1 MRGPVEFLERCNDRY
16 GECFTVRFPGLGD
29 VVYVTD
35 PTVAQG
41 IFTGGPARYH
51 AGEANSLW
59 LEPIVGRFSLLTL
72 DEREHLQQR
81 KLLLPPFHGDRIR
94 RYEELFYEVTHAEI
108 DSWPLHEEFSLLDA
122 TRRITLEVILRAV
135 LGADERARVESLRA
149 AILRLDKAADLV
161 LPFPF
166 VRRDLGRLS
175 PWRRFLD
182 ARAHADDL
190 VFAEI
195 RRGREDPALTE
206 RGDVLA
212 LLLQAEHDDGSPMAD
227 TEIRDELMTL
237 LAAGYETAST
247 SLAWCFERVLRTPAV
262 YDRLLAAPGD
272 DEYIDATIKETLRLR
287 SPLIDSTRMVTE
299 DTEVAGH
306 VIPAGTLLVIAM
318 PLVHRRPA
326 NFPPDPGAFRP
337 ERFGDG
343 PQERY
348 GYIPFGGGVRRCIG
362 AAFGQ
367 LEMKVVLRAILERT
381 RLRADRPEPE
391 RQRLHHVVVVPS
403 RGARVVLTE
412 RRPASTPPAA
422 RERVAV

>member
-1 MRGPVEFLERCNDRY
+1 M
-16 GECFTVRFPGLGD
+16 RFPGIGD

-35 PTVAQG
+35 PAVAQG
-41 IFTGGPARYH
+41 IFTGGPKRYH
-51 AGEANSLW
+51 AGEANERW
-59 LEPIVGRFSLLTL
+59 LEPIVGHFSLLTL
-72 DEREHLQQR
+72 DEEEHLQQR
-81 KLLLPPFHGDRIR
+81 KLLLPPFHGERIR
-94 RYEELFYEVTHAEI
+94 RYEEMFREVTHAEI
-108 DSWPLHEEFSLLDA
+108 DTWPLHEPFSLLDA

-135 LGADERARVESLRA
+135 LGADDRGRVEALRG
-149 AILRLDKAADLV
+149 AILALDKASDLV

-166 VRRDLGRLS
+166 LRRDLGRLS
-175 PWRRFLD
+175 PWRRFLA
-182 ARAHADDL
+182 ARAHVDDL
-190 VFAEI
+190 VLAEI
-195 RRGREDPALTE
+195 RGGREDPALAE
-206 RGDVLA
+206 RDDVLA
-212 LLLQAEHDDGSPMAD
+212 LLLQAEHDDGSPMTD
-227 TEIRDELMTL
+227 GEIRDELMTL

-262 YDRLLAAPGD
+262 RDRLLAAPD
-272 DEYIDATIKETLRLR
+272 DEEYIEATIKETLRLR

-326 NFPPDPGAFRP
+326 NFPPDPDVFRP
-337 ERFGDG
+337 ERFADG

-367 LEMKVVLRAILERT
+367 LEMKVVLRTILERT
-381 RLRADRPEPE
+381 RLQADRAEPE

-412 RRPASTPPAA
+412 RRPAPAPPRA
-422 RERVAV
+422 RERVAA